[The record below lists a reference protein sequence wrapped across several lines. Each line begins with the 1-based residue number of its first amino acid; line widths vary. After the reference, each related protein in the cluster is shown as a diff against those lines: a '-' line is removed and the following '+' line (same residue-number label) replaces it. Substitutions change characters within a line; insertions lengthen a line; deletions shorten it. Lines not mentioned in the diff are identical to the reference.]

1 MERETIINNI
11 NKQQHKATGA
21 NISSNFERLN
31 MRQHLRPEKEV
42 QHHKLERHTIRYQ
55 FKRQINMKTYTER
68 INLLYATM
76 LIQYKKGE
84 TYAWYNNTRKTS
96 IVLEKLL

>member
-1 MERETIINNI
+1 
-11 NKQQHKATGA
+11 
-21 NISSNFERLN
+21 
-31 MRQHLRPEKEV
+31 
-42 QHHKLERHTIRYQ
+42 
-55 FKRQINMKTYTER
+55 MKTYTER

-96 IVLEKLL
+96 IVFGK